1 MARGSE
7 MQPDVP
13 KDTQLSLIR
22 PRTHNQISKVKGRE
36 DPKVESEVPNH

>member
-1 MARGSE
+1 

-22 PRTHNQISKVKGRE
+22 PRTNNHISKVKERE
-36 DPKVESEVPNH
+36 DPKVESEPPNH